1 MQADEP
7 APTNHA
13 GSAQGAG
20 PLQAPISPLRRWV
33 RATCAL
39 SLPCAAAAV
48 ALLAEGAAAFQPP
61 AGPALR
67 AGVGGA
73 VVRDE
78 IHRGGLA
85 VGPVWLGARQAP
97 RTDRAGRTCVQNT
110 GTPEGGG
117 DGSRN
122 NDNSEP
128 SKNICRTLEL
138 AFRKVWLRLYISGA
152 DENYSAALKEFVQA
166 SVAAYD
172 QGYSMQALLLE
183 LRRHELETGDPMVDK
198 TVRLTDQER
207 QTREVWLVLVYLTL
221 HRVSYVSKNALT
233 PPRPEDTLG
242 LEALVESTCV
252 AVCDAAARSL
262 LRSLHACA
270 CKRAVI

>member
-1 MQADEP
+1 M
-7 APTNHA
+7 
-13 GSAQGAG
+13 
-20 PLQAPISPLRRWV
+20 
-33 RATCAL
+33 
-39 SLPCAAAAV
+39 
-48 ALLAEGAAAFQPP
+48 
-61 AGPALR
+61 
-67 AGVGGA
+67 
-73 VVRDE
+73 
-78 IHRGGLA
+78 
-85 VGPVWLGARQAP
+85 
-97 RTDRAGRTCVQNT
+97 
-110 GTPEGGG
+110 
-117 DGSRN
+117 
-122 NDNSEP
+122 
-128 SKNICRTLEL
+128 
-138 AFRKVWLRLYISGA
+138 WLRLYISGA

-221 HRVSYVSKNALT
+221 HRVNYVSKKALT